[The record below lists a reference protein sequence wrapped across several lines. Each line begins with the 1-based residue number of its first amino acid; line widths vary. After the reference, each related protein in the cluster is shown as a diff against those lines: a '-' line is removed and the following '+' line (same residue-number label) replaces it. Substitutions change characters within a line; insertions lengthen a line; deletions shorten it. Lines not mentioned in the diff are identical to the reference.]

1 MLNFMIYH
9 GNQELALI
17 QVPGDNWLLTE
28 RIPLT
33 LLNPYLGKGPTVYV
47 DNYYTTPKLAKY
59 LLDHQ
64 TKLVGTVR
72 TNRQNMVPN
81 IAEKDLKKEKA
92 AFYQCGD
99 VLAVKYG
106 GGVKT
111 HQEES
116 PKLCVYL
123 PQPMLLK

>member
-1 MLNFMIYH
+1 MIYH

-47 DNYYTTPKLAKY
+47 DNYYTTPRLAKY

-81 IAEKDLKKEKA
+81 IAEKDLQKGKA
-92 AFYQCGD
+92 VFYQCGD
-99 VLAVKYG
+99 VLAVKYRG
-106 GGVKT
+106 G
-111 HQEES
+111 
-116 PKLCVYL
+116 
-123 PQPMLLK
+123 